1 MLLPLCAALALAAT
15 PTEVT
20 DAASSSAH
28 ASPFALHVTLAT
40 VPVSSSVA
48 VVGLGVLGGLGGD
61 SAAPHAG
68 LAAEVRFASHW
79 TVSLGADV
87 GFASGAVGLPATQLS
102 VGAIPGV
109 RWYARDA
116 FDGPF
121 LALEVPLGWA
131 QFRSR
136 FVDADGVTQTSEL
149 SSLGVGASALAGWV
163 FAWDN
168 GLLVSCAAGPSVSL
182 RRASFGGASEL
193 SSASVGLKLQLG
205 VGVRL

>member
-1 MLLPLCAALALAAT
+1 MLLSLSAALALAAT

-20 DAASSSAH
+20 DAPASSAH
-28 ASPFALHVTLAT
+28 ASSFALHVTLAT
-40 VPVSSSVA
+40 VPVSGSVA
-48 VVGLGVLGGLGGD
+48 VVGLGALGGLGGD

-87 GFASGAVGLPATQLS
+87 GFASGAAGIPAAQLS
-102 VGAIPGV
+102 LGAIPSV
-109 RWYARDA
+109 RWYARSA

-121 LALEVPLGWA
+121 LALEVPLGWS
-131 QFRSR
+131 QFRSS
-136 FVDADGVTQTSEL
+136 FVDADGVTRTSEL

-168 GLLVSCAAGPSVSL
+168 GLLVSCAAGPSASL
-182 RRASFGGASEL
+182 RRASLGGASEL
-193 SSASVGLKLQLG
+193 STAAVGLKLQLG